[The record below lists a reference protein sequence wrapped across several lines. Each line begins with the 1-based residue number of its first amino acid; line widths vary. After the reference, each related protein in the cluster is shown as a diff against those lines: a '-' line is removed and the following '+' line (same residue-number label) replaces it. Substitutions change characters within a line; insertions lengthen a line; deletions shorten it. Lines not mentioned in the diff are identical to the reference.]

1 MAVVPFPDP
10 QNQNDRDRW
19 DDADEREAGGKMS
32 FLEHLDEFRRRLI
45 RALIALAI
53 GVALSVF
60 FVDKIVAFI
69 MVPLQRMLPPGH
81 QFIFTEP
88 TEAFLLYL
96 KTALLA
102 GLIIAAPAIALQIW
116 LFVAPGLYANEKKF
130 ALPFI
135 FFMTVG
141 FVGGAAFSH
150 YVVFPLM
157 WRYLASFENEF
168 LSFAPRIAPAFSLY
182 MRMMIAT
189 ALIFQMPTL
198 VFALARM
205 GVVTARWML
214 RNFKY
219 AVLVSF
225 VVGAVVTPGGDPMSQ
240 ALLAGPMCGLYVLS
254 IGIAWLFGKRRKTD
268 AET

>member
-19 DDADEREAGGKMS
+19 DEADDRDAGGKMS
-32 FLEHLDEFRRRLI
+32 FLEHLDEFRKRLI
-45 RALIALAI
+45 HSLIALAI
-53 GVALSVF
+53 GVALSIF
-60 FVDKIVAFI
+60 FVDRILAFI
-69 MVPLQRMLPPGH
+69 MVPLQQMLPSGH

-88 TEAFLLYL
+88 TEAFLLYI

-141 FVGGAAFSH
+141 FIGGAAFSH

-168 LSFAPRIAPAFSLY
+168 LSFAPRIQPAFSLY

-205 GVVTARWML
+205 GVVTARWMV
-214 RNFKY
+214 RQFKY
-219 AVLVSF
+219 AVLINF
-225 VVGAVVTPGGDPMSQ
+225 VVAAVVTPSGDPMSQ
-240 ALLAGPMCGLYVLS
+240 ALLAGPMCALYVLS
-254 IGIAWLFGKRRKTD
+254 IGIAWAFGKRR
-268 AET
+268 AEQET

>member
-19 DDADEREAGGKMS
+19 DEADDRDAGGKMS

-45 RALIALAI
+45 RSLIALAI
-53 GVALSVF
+53 GVGLSIF
-60 FVDKIVAFI
+60 FVDRILAFI
-69 MVPLQRMLPPGH
+69 MVPLQQMLPSGH

-88 TEAFLLYL
+88 TEAFLLYV

-141 FVGGAAFSH
+141 FIGGAAFSH

-168 LSFAPRIAPAFSLY
+168 LSFAPRIQPAFSLY
-182 MRMMIAT
+182 TRMMIAT

-205 GVVTARWML
+205 GVVTARWMA
-214 RNFKY
+214 RQFKY
-219 AVLVSF
+219 AILINF
-225 VVGAVVTPGGDPMSQ
+225 VVAAVVTPSGDPMSQ
-240 ALLAGPMCGLYVLS
+240 ALLAGPMCALYVLS
-254 IGIAWLFGKRRKTD
+254 IGIAWAFGKRR
-268 AET
+268 AEQET

>member
-10 QNQNDRDRW
+10 QSQNDRW
-19 DDADEREAGGKMS
+19 DDADERDTGGKMS
-32 FLEHLDEFRRRLI
+32 FLEHLDEFRKRLI
-45 RALIALAI
+45 RALIALAV

-60 FVDKIVAFI
+60 FVDRIVAFI
-69 MVPLQRMLPPGH
+69 MVPLQQMLPAGH

-102 GLIIAAPAIALQIW
+102 GLIISAPVIALEIW
-116 LFVAPGLYANEKKF
+116 RFVAPGLYANEKKF

-150 YVVFPLM
+150 YIVFPLM
-157 WRYLASFENEF
+157 WKYLASFENQF

-225 VVGAVVTPGGDPMSQ
+225 VVGAVITPGGDPMSQ
-240 ALLAGPMCGLYVLS
+240 ALLAGPMAGLYLLS
-254 IGIAWLFGKRRKTD
+254 IGIAWAFGKRRRVEPD
-268 AET
+268 A